1 MNDNDIVDAI
11 IELRK
16 KVSDL
21 HMEVNDLKKQN
32 ENLEYHMKQDLE
44 YRIRRLEREANSDS
58 HY

>member
-11 IELRK
+11 VELRK

-32 ENLEYHMKQDLE
+32 ENLEHRISQDIE
-44 YRIRRLEREANSDS
+44 YRIKQLERAADSDS